1 MNNTFNYEENYDQE
15 YEKQNIFQRIPK
27 ATYIILGIIII
38 ILIIS
43 IKGIFFHTYP
53 NGYDTP
59 EAAMKGFETAWENH
73 DIEGLKR
80 SVLPPELLNPELEYY
95 LVNNYNYNH
104 GYETNFSTLD
114 QIFEYEYYIINNRT
128 EYKLIISSYES
139 HDANDSYFVDSA
151 DKLTENYYKE
161 YGTKVPINQ
170 ILKVTLS
177 YGNNNTY
184 RTGYYDFIFDKYG
197 HAETDENGYFLVN
210 DYIYIYNVNG
220 KWYIDDRNMVI
231 HNGCNFLPE

>member
-27 ATYIILGIIII
+27 ATYIILSIIII
-38 ILIIS
+38 ILIIA

-80 SVLPPELLNPELEYY
+80 AVLPPELLNPELEYY
-95 LVNNYNYNH
+95 LVNNYNYKH

-114 QIFEYEYYIINNRT
+114 QIFEYEYYINNNRT

-139 HDANDSYFVDSA
+139 HDVNDNYFVDS
-151 DKLTENYYKE
+151 DKLTTNYYKE

-177 YGNNNTY
+177 YGNYNTY
-184 RTGYYDFIFDKYG
+184 RTGYCEFILDKYG
-197 HAETDENGYFLVN
+197 NRETDENGYFLVN

-220 KWYIDDRNMVI
+220 KWYIDDRNMVVRI
-231 HNGCNFLPE
+231 GCNFLPE